1 MTEQA
6 NRAIAQHDA
15 ELQFVSGDSGP
26 SCEEIGVTCRA
37 EGHDCVWDLFPG
49 DGYEVEG
56 GLMLTVECSCC
67 SDQEVRFVPKGDRQ
81 EGSGILLP
89 TCVLC
94 GLESNRPCRCGFAL
108 HDNEGSVE
116 GTYCATAL
124 VLHHRFVEYG
134 QPKGDRQEG
143 SP

>member
-1 MTEQA
+1 MSEQA

-56 GLMLTVECSCC
+56 GMMLTVECSCC
-67 SDQEVRFVPKGDRQ
+67 SDQEVRFFPIGAQWTGRFRDF
-81 EGSGILLP
+81 EA
-89 TCVLC
+89 
-94 GLESNRPCRCGFAL
+94 NRP
-108 HDNEGSVE
+108 
-116 GTYCATAL
+116 TK
-124 VLHHRFVEYG
+124 
-134 QPKGDRQEG
+134 PKGDRQEG